1 MIYVIILQRY
11 EIHVNWLKLT
21 TVPFLHTSTLKAD
34 DSLSKADSVPWI
46 GTHVVI
52 RKVGN
57 PFKGYMGIVKDVLRG
72 QDTASGLKIAVQL
85 AHLEPS
91 SPFKTIIV
99 DYDGIV
105 EQRSVKI
112 FTYKSQY
119 LICLLQGLDLHF
131 WTMQSPEAFSF
142 SLQRPI

>member
-1 MIYVIILQRY
+1 
-11 EIHVNWLKLT
+11 
-21 TVPFLHTSTLKAD
+21 
-34 DSLSKADSVPWI
+34 
-46 GTHVVI
+46 
-52 RKVGN
+52 
-57 PFKGYMGIVKDVLRG
+57 MGVVKDVLHG
-72 QDTASGLKIAVQL
+72 QDTASGLKITVQL
-85 AHLEPS
+85 AHFEPL

-142 SLQRPI
+142 SL